1 MVQWM
6 SKLEKQTLEAEE
18 KIVGLY
24 NKVEVYGN

>member
-6 SKLEKQTLEAEE
+6 NKLEKQTLEAEE

-24 NKVEVYGN
+24 NTIEVYGN